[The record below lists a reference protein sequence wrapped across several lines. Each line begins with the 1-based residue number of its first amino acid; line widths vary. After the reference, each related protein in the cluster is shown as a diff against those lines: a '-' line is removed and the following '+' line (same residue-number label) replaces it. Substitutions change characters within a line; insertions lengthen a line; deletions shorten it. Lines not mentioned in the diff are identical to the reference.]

1 MQNKGEKQTG
11 ILTGTTRRPT
21 TTDKNN
27 PRTLSSKNKDSKGQ
41 STTSTETKKQDLEV
55 VFTNGYSLS
64 IIMKDET
71 LLKIFLILCSFSNAV
86 VGSNLTMT

>member
-11 ILTGTTRRPT
+11 ILTGTTRRPA

-27 PRTLSSKNKDSKGQ
+27 PHTLSSKNKDSKGQ

-86 VGSNLTMT
+86 VGSTLTMT